1 MARDFRD
8 IKANLL
14 YFVGKGPKPSF
25 GRWTYWEKFDYFAD
39 FWGMFVI
46 GTTGLVLWFPEEATR
61 YFPGWWVNI
70 ATIIHS
76 IEALLASLFIL
87 LVHFFDTHLR
97 PEAFPLDSVIFTQRM
112 PLSRFK
118 EERAL
123 QYQQLVEQGKLE
135 EVLVPPPGSGFQKF
149 AYWVGFGFLGLGVVL
164 VIPILYSL
172 IAQ

>member
-25 GRWTYWEKFDYFAD
+25 GRWTYWKKFDYFAD

-87 LVHFFDTHLR
+87 LVHFFHTHLR
-97 PEAFPLDSVIFTQRM
+97 PEALPLDSGIFTQRM
-112 PLSRFK
+112 PLS
-118 EERAL
+118 
-123 QYQQLVEQGKLE
+123 
-135 EVLVPPPGSGFQKF
+135 
-149 AYWVGFGFLGLGVVL
+149 
-164 VIPILYSL
+164 
-172 IAQ
+172 